1 MNRAV
6 LWLLL
11 GLALTGVLMVVL
23 VPGALGNLADLGGL
37 VALVLAAGVPG
48 LVVILVL
55 VARRR
60 DEQDEQAA
68 RAQPDRISP
77 IATSPEWDPHR
88 GDDRPST
95 DQGGS

>member
-11 GLALTGVLMVVL
+11 GLALTGVLMVAL

-37 VALVLAAGVPG
+37 MALVLAAGVPG
-48 LVVILVL
+48 LVVVLVL
-55 VARRR
+55 LARRR
-60 DEQDEQAA
+60 DERDEEAA
-68 RAQPDRISP
+68 RAQPDRIAP
-77 IATSPEWDPHR
+77 IATSPEWESHR
-88 GDDRPST
+88 GDRRPGD

>member
-11 GLALTGVLMVVL
+11 GLALTVVAMVAL
-23 VPGALGNLADLGGL
+23 VPGALGNLSDLGGL
-37 VALVLAAGVPG
+37 VAVVLAAGVPG

-55 VARRR
+55 LARRR
-60 DEQDEQAA
+60 DEDDEQEA

-77 IATSPEWDPHR
+77 IATSPEWDLRERRQGEPS
-88 GDDRPST
+88 DD
-95 DQGGS
+95 GGS